1 MCSCGRLNGS
11 YKNCGFV
18 VQGLMVR
25 EDKATL
31 LVGERDE
38 IGIIATCITTEVVV
52 RSAITIA
59 KKSTLTSRPS
69 SVIFLK
75 HLEVCK

>member
-1 MCSCGRLNGS
+1 M
-11 YKNCGFV
+11 
-18 VQGLMVR
+18 R

-52 RSAITIA
+52 RSATTIA

-69 SVIFLK
+69 SVIFFETLGG
-75 HLEVCK
+75 V